1 MIRLLCIVAAVA
13 VAVAACDDNASP
25 PSTPA
30 PQNEAPTFALGVA
43 SGDVTPDSAV
53 LWTRADGAETVTA
66 EIATSDDFDGDVKE
80 IAAETSD
87 EHDFTVKAVAD
98 TLQPDT
104 RYYYRFHAGD
114 ATSATGTFVTAPD
127 ASAPS
132 ALHFVFSGDS
142 DGARDEDGNPR
153 FNNFE
158 VLDAA
163 RAESP
168 DFFLY
173 FGDTIYGDR
182 DPVASDL
189 DGYRAKYREN
199 RGYHALTDIL
209 AATSTYNTWDD
220 HEVYNDYAGTAV
232 DEDRFDDALQAFRE
246 YMPIDDAGDPDVL
259 YRTFR
264 WGKDVEIIVL
274 DERSFRDPEADERC
288 EDDPLPAGAFEDAPQ
303 ALRGIREFVDLP
315 DELPD
320 GCEDMVRDS
329 SRTMLGEKQQQFLFD
344 RLRESDAT
352 WKIIVNSVPIQTLL
366 IEPYDRWDGY
376 PAARRE
382 LLEYIRDEGIDNVVF
397 LTTDFHANI
406 FGPVRIDQ
414 FGGDDEPVAYEAIAG
429 PIATTPFRQDI
440 VDLVGEDAAGA
451 AQGLLTGLL
460 GVDCADIDSYAY
472 ALVDVDATAMTITAK
487 DEDGSV
493 LCTKELEAKQ

>member
-1 MIRLLCIVAAVA
+1 VLAVA
-13 VAVAACDDNASP
+13 LAVAACDDNGSP

-30 PQNEAPTFALGVA
+30 PQSESATFALGVA
-43 SGDVTPDSAV
+43 SGDVTPDSAM
-53 LWTRADGAETVTA
+53 LWTRADGAESVTA
-66 EIATSDDFDGDVKE
+66 EIATTDDFSEDMTE
-80 IAAETSD
+80 IAAETSGD
-87 EHDFTVKAVAD
+87 RDFTVKVVAD
-98 TLQPDT
+98 GLQPGT
-104 RYYYRFHAGD
+104 RYYYRFRAGD
-114 ATSATGTFVTAPD
+114 ETSATGTFVTAPD

-163 RAESP
+163 RAENP

-182 DPVASDL
+182 DPEATDL

-199 RGYHALTDIL
+199 RGYRALADIL

-220 HEVYNDYAGTAV
+220 HEVYNDYAGTTV

-246 YMPIDDAGDPDVL
+246 YMPIDDESGDPGVL

-274 DERSFRDPEADERC
+274 DERSFRDPEADAGC

-315 DELPD
+315 DELPE
-320 GCEDMVRDS
+320 GCEDMIRDE
-329 SRTMLGEKQQQFLFD
+329 SRSMLGEEQQQFLFD

-429 PIATTPFRQDI
+429 PIATNPFRQDI
-440 VDLVGEDAAGA
+440 VDLVGEGA
-451 AQGLLTGLL
+451 ADATQGLLTGLL

-472 ALVDVDATAMTITAK
+472 ALVDVDAASMTITAK
-487 DEDGSV
+487 DEDSNV
-493 LCTKELEAKQ
+493 LCEKRLEAKH